1 MKSILKPLVAGSCNV
16 FGLALLVLSATAG
29 GSVVRAADPSTLQN
43 VVFDPIAKIVMA
55 IEQRVAELETTV
67 AAFATSVTSDR
78 IVAQQLCIADAGGA
92 QTCVTKAQLDAL
104 LKGAAQGNDAAAI
117 DQPAVHAGES
127 GTSLPV
133 DAAAMPP
140 TVDQPVAVQAEP
152 VVPMAEF
159 SVAVPAATES
169 PTAAAGESGAPR
181 PTVAAAILQAVDQ
194 PVADL
199 REVTKP
205 MPEVSSAVLPTTE
218 QPTAAAGET
227 STLPAATT
235 VTLPTVEPVIA
246 ADTTRETDTPAE
258 QPAKDEEAAHTGS
271 LTANPTAPVLNAVP
285 VDEPPALDRLE

>member
-29 GSVVRAADPSTLQN
+29 GSVVRAADPSTLQH
-43 VVFDPIAKIVMA
+43 VVFDPIAEIVMA

-67 AAFATSVTSDR
+67 AAFATSVTSER

-104 LKGAAQGNDAAAI
+104 LKGAAQINQAAAT
-117 DQPAVHAGES
+117 DQPAAPAGQS
-127 GTSLPV
+127 GTPLSV
-133 DAAAMPP
+133 VAAATPP

-152 VVPMAEF
+152 VVPMPEF
-159 SVAVPAATES
+159 SIVVPAATES

-181 PTVAAAILQAVDQ
+181 PTVAAAIPQAVDQ

-199 REVTKP
+199 GEATKP

-218 QPTAAAGET
+218 QPTATTGES
-227 STLPAATT
+227 STLPAVAT
-235 VTLPTVEPVIA
+235 VTPPALEPVIA
-246 ADTTRETDTPAE
+246 AGTTRETDTPAE
-258 QPAKDEEAAHTGS
+258 QPAKDEETAHTGS
-271 LTANPTAPVLNAVP
+271 LTANPTAAVLNTVP
-285 VDEPPALDRLE
+285 VDEPQALDRLE